1 MISDGPMSMCVK
13 LLKFRGVQVG
23 RSLEATASCVVYVSW
38 YSACVSI
45 GHSYCRSTCGNY
57 RVILLVAVFKLPLSY
72 RTCIK
77 RLILCGIL
85 TVLGSGR
92 RCVVWCVN

>member
-45 GHSYCRSTCGNY
+45 GHSYCRSTG
-57 RVILLVAVFKLPLSY
+57 
-72 RTCIK
+72 
-77 RLILCGIL
+77 
-85 TVLGSGR
+85 LGSDR
-92 RCVVWCVN
+92 RCAVWYVN

>member
-1 MISDGPMSMCVK
+1 MVSDGPMSVCEVVK
-13 LLKFRGVQVG
+13 SRGGQVG
-23 RSLEATASCVVYVSW
+23 RSLEATALCVVYVSR

-45 GHSYCRSTCGNY
+45 GHSYCRSTCGKY

-77 RLILCGIL
+77 WLILCGIL
-85 TVLGSGR
+85 TVLGSDR
-92 RCVVWCVN
+92 RCAVWCVN